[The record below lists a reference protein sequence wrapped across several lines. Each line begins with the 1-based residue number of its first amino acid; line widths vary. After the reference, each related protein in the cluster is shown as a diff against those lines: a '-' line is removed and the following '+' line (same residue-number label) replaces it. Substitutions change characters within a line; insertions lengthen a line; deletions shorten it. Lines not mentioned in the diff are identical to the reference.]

1 MRSVRNV
8 DYEDASSDG
17 VVGSGRSLPC
27 ALVQSGDAVIEE
39 QTMDEAVATSN
50 MSQKNAGRA
59 WLRGD

>member
-1 MRSVRNV
+1 
-8 DYEDASSDG
+8 
-17 VVGSGRSLPC
+17 
-27 ALVQSGDAVIEE
+27 VIEE